1 MIINGLSEMK
11 KFANKLASGLRE
23 GDVLNLIGEMS
34 AGKTTLT
41 GFISQYF
48 SIENSSSPTFAI
60 VNIYEGDIKIYHLD
74 LYRFDDPDEILD
86 IDYETYFYPDDGLT
100 ILEWGENVAYY
111 LPEDMINLEIRKID
125 ENKREIT
132 ISDDSRRGRELNEY
146 LDDFNIK

>member
-1 MIINGLSEMK
+1 MIINGLNEMK
-11 KFANKLASGLRE
+11 KFANKLASGLKE

-100 ILEWGENVAYY
+100 ILEWAENVSDY
-111 LPEDMINLEIRKID
+111 LPDDMINIEIRKISG
-125 ENKREIT
+125 NKREIE
-132 ISDDSRRGRELNEY
+132 IYEDSERGKEINEY
-146 LDDFNIK
+146 LGN

>member
-74 LYRFDDPDEILD
+74 LYRFDDQDEILD
-86 IDYETYFYPDDGLT
+86 IDYETYFYPDGGLT
-100 ILEWGENVAYY
+100 ILEWAENVSDY
-111 LPEDMINLEIRKID
+111 LPEDMINIEIRKVS

-132 ISDDSRRGRELNEY
+132 IYEDSERGKEINEY
-146 LDDFNIK
+146 LGN